1 VPSLDIFFRT
11 VSKLPDGKLPYTS
24 WDIEPSYW
32 EPIYSR
38 IAAELGLSKEKD
50 AEATRILHDI
60 LAPHSDRIQ
69 RLAALVRSLIRQRV
83 VAIFGCGPSLD
94 ESVDAAKAHLTLFE
108 PTTIAADG
116 ATSALLEAGLVPD
129 IITTDLDGCMP
140 DIVSAANRGSVVLL
154 HGHADNIAAVQ
165 RYARAM
171 RNVIPITQ
179 VEPTLLVRNFG
190 GFTDGDKSIH
200 LAGLMGAARV
210 VLFGMDFGS
219 EVGPR
224 SDPSG
229 EKNFF
234 WKLTKLKIGAELAAS
249 AINYFHLDAYSAAP
263 LGIPGVKRMDAQQM
277 QRILRG

>member
-11 VSKLPDGKLPYTS
+11 VSKLAFGKLPYTS
-24 WDIEPSYW
+24 WDIDPSYW
-32 EPIYSR
+32 EPIYFR
-38 IAAELGLSKEKD
+38 IAAELGLSKEED
-50 AEATRILHDI
+50 TRATRILHDI
-60 LAPHSDRIQ
+60 LAPHSDQIK
-69 RLAALVRSLIRQRV
+69 RLAVVVRNLIRQRV

-94 ESVDAAKAHLTLFE
+94 ESVDAAKSYLSLCE

-129 IITTDLDGCMP
+129 IITSDLDGCIS
-140 DIVSAANRGSVVLL
+140 DILSAANRGSVVLL
-154 HGHADNIAAVQ
+154 HGHGDNIPAV
-165 RYARAM
+165 RKYAKAI

-229 EKNFF
+229 EKNLSR
-234 WKLTKLKIGAELAAS
+234 KLIKLKTGAELAAS
-249 AINYFHLDAYSAAP
+249 AINYFQLDAYCAPP
-263 LGIPGVKRMDAQQM
+263 LGIRGAKRMKAQHM